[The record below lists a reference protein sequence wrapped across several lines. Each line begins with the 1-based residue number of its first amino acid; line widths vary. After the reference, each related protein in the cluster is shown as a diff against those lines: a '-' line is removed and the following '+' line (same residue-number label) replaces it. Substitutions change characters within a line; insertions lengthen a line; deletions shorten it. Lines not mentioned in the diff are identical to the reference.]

1 MVIAAISLT
10 SLAPYSIE
18 FTRASAAAAQMFTL
32 IDRESEINP
41 FDESGEQPTQTV
53 GHIEIENLT
62 FAYPTRPDTVVLDD
76 FTLNVPAGKVTA
88 LVVSVLLHPQNDV
101 IC

>member
-1 MVIAAISLT
+1 
-10 SLAPYSIE
+10 
-18 FTRASAAAAQMFTL
+18 MFTL
-32 IDRESEINP
+32 IDRESKINP

-53 GHIEIENLT
+53 GEIQIENVT

-88 LVVSVLLHPQNDV
+88 LVVCASSKNHVTSVS
-101 IC
+101 